1 MSDETRL
8 ADELSRIYDV
18 LEECDDEVQSPRE
31 AAVLRLMGMLT
42 DYGRAVAL
50 QREHPTPNQKLFAA
64 VGDGELPDKPADPG
78 SWPDYAGDHEEFTAL
93 MERTDPTTMA
103 SAEVT
108 DE

>member
-50 QREHPTPNQKLFAA
+50 QREHPTPNQKLVAEL
-64 VGDGELPDKPADPG
+64 GDGELPNKPADPG

-93 MERTDPTTMA
+93 MERTDPRT
-103 SAEVT
+103 EVS